1 MNDYQYFKDEI
12 KWLRQELD
20 LFRSIFDSISG
31 GALITDN
38 KGIITHFNEPLG
50 RLLELDAES
59 QIGKHCQQVITG
71 SRMQQVAKT
80 GIAETDVTHPL
91 NGKQMIVQRIPII
104 REGRV
109 VAVFGQVISE
119 KPEPHQPEETHQTG
133 EGEAADTCPDA
144 PDSQLNIKQA
154 QQQAE
159 RLAIQSALKANRNNK
174 TKAAE
179 QLGIHRTLL
188 YKKMKKLKLPL

>member
-50 RLLELDAES
+50 KLLELDAES

-80 GIAETDVTHPL
+80 GIAETDVTHLL

-119 KPEPHQPEETHQTG
+119 KPEPHQPEETLQTG

-144 PDSQLNIKQA
+144 PDSQLHIKQA